1 MILRGIAVPSI
12 FSQTIRYSKV
22 SLDLAKKSTLYGK
35 KNCFGLTLVVC
46 SHHFRGY
53 SCNLAII
60 EGLTK
65 KTFVRKRI
73 AVHFVM
79 MCTSAS

>member
-1 MILRGIAVPSI
+1 MVRKIA
-12 FSQTIRYSKV
+12 FFDT
-22 SLDLAKKSTLYGK
+22 G
-35 KNCFGLTLVVC
+35 CC

-60 EGLTK
+60 EGLT
-65 KTFVRKRI
+65 FVRKRI